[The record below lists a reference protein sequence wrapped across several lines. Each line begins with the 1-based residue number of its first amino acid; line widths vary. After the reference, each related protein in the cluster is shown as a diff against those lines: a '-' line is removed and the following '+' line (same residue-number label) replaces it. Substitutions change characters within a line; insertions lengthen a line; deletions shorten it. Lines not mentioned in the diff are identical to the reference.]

1 MAEGVMCGG
10 VCGDVMCAPSMC
22 FFLCYVGLIVWL
34 MLCVV

>member
-10 VCGDVMCAPSMC
+10 VCGDVMCARVC
-22 FFLCYVGLIVWL
+22 VFLCYVGLIVWL